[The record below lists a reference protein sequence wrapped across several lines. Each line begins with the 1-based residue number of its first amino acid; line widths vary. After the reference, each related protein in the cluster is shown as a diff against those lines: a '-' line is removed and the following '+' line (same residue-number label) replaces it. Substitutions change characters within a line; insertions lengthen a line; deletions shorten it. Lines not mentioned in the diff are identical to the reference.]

1 LVIDWNAAEYDKTY
15 VTANV
20 LPISQPTYA
29 YA

>member
-1 LVIDWNAAEYDKTY
+1 LVIDWNAAEYDRTY
-15 VTANV
+15 TTANV